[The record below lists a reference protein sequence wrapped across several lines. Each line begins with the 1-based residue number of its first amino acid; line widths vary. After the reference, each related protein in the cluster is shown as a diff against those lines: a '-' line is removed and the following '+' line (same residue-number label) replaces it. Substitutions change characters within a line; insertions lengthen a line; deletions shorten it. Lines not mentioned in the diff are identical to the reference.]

1 MVFLG
6 VKHMKKTMLYSLY
19 FGIFAV
25 GQTSFASDDVG
36 TKIDERRMRMV
47 AAWVKKVEEAYCFL
61 PLCDSRDG
69 QPCEHDMCI
78 QWNSAEERHLA
89 VDHAVMVQAE
99 RGAIVSSSGDTVV
112 IKEPRKLKWKLP
124 RFLRKRKKLD
134 DKRK

>member
-1 MVFLG
+1 
-6 VKHMKKTMLYSLY
+6 MKKTMLCSLY
-19 FGIFAV
+19 FGIFAA

-61 PLCDSRDG
+61 PLCDERDG

-78 QWNSAEERHLA
+78 QWSSARKRHET
-89 VDHAVMVQAE
+89 VDHAAMFQTGIE
-99 RGAIVSSSGDTVV
+99 PIVSSSGDTVV